1 MIDSAP
7 MRSAGV
13 RLAVIAVACAPVLA
27 GCGGG
32 DEQGASDVAQS
43 YVEAQNQRNFEQ
55 VCALF
60 SDQLRQQLGGDK
72 CPGFLDEQSSGIAR
86 RQIKVVSVSEAG
98 DRASARLET
107 AGESGAPVNLMI
119 SLARQDDDWRITSVG
134 GAGG

>member
-32 DEQGASDVAQS
+32 DGQGASDVAQS

-86 RQIKVVSVSEAG
+86 RQIKVVSVSETG
-98 DRASARLET
+98 DRATARLET
-107 AGESGAPVNLMI
+107 AGESGASVSLMI

-134 GAGG
+134 AAGG

>member
-7 MRSAGV
+7 MRSVGV

-60 SDQLRQQLGGDK
+60 SDQLRQRLGGDN
-72 CPGFLDEQSSGIAR
+72 CAGFLDEQSSGIAR
-86 RQIKVVSVSEAG
+86 RQIKVVSVSETG
-98 DRASARLET
+98 DRATARLTT
-107 AGESGAPVNLMI
+107 AGEAGASVNLMI

-134 GAGG
+134 AAEG